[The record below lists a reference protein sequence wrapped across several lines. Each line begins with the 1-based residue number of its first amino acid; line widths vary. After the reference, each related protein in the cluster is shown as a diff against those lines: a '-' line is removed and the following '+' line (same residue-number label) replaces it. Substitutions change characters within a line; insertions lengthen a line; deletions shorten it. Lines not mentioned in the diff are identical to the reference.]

1 MSKFMSPLLQRRLAQ
16 FRRNARALWS
26 FWILMVLLAACLAAP
41 LLANDKPLLVSYKDK
56 LYFPIIQELPE
67 TFWGGDFATSTDY
80 RDPYVKELIEKDGWM
95 LRAPVG
101 FSFDTINMAL
111 EEPAPSAPTSENL
124 LGTDDQGRDVVA
136 RLLYGLRVSL
146 LFSLVLTAFSAVIGV
161 MAGAVQGY
169 YGGWVDLA
177 FQRLLEIW
185 GGLPALFILI
195 ILSSVIAPGFWSLLG
210 VMILFSW
217 TGLVDVVRAEFLRA
231 RNFDYV
237 RAARALGVGDS
248 TIMRRHILPNAMV
261 ATLTMLPFMVTGGIT
276 VLTSLDFLGFGLPPG
291 SASLGEMLAQGKNNL
306 HAPWLALTA
315 FFSLAVV
322 LTLLTFVGEGVRDAF
337 DPRKVT

>member
-1 MSKFMSPLLQRRLAQ
+1 MSKLLSPLLQRRLMQ
-16 FRRNARALWS
+16 FNRNARALWS
-26 FWILMVLLAACLAAP
+26 FWILVVLFFACLAAP
-41 LLANDKPLLVSYKDK
+41 LLANDKPLIVMFKGHV
-56 LYFPIIQELPE
+56 YFPTFQDVPE

-95 LRAPVG
+95 LRAPIG
-101 FSFDTINMAL
+101 FSYDTINMAL
-111 EEPAPSAPTSENL
+111 EEPAPSAPTAENL

-136 RLLYGLRVSL
+136 RLLYGMRVSL
-146 LFSLVLTAFSAVIGV
+146 LFSLVLTVFSAVIGV
-161 MAGAVQGY
+161 VAGAVQGY
-169 YGGWVDLA
+169 YGGWVDLT
-177 FQRLLEIW
+177 FQRFLEIW

-217 TGLVDVVRAEFLRA
+217 TSLVDVVRAEFLRA